1 MGDHSALAKDS
12 FDLLLRLL
20 NSVICVLSD
29 SNKNKIAIHKD
40 LTDLTTHGNMVLL
53 FLG

>member
-20 NSVICVLSD
+20 NSLICILAD
-29 SNKNKIAIHKD
+29 GNKNKIAIHKD
-40 LTDLTTHGNMVLL
+40 LTDLTTVSNMILL